1 MTDDTTPQP
10 RSSLPAGPWRMGW
23 RRLTSNRLALAALG
37 FLGVLILSAFLAP
50 LIAPCRYDEQFRG
63 AEIEPPLARAIL
75 ESAEAA
81 QTTHLFLLG
90 SDHHARDAFAR
101 MLYGA
106 RVSLLVGVLATLVS
120 LALGGTVGLLSG
132 YFGGW
137 MDSVLMRLTDTV
149 FAFPSVLLAVAI
161 TAVFDRPSLG
171 VVFLALGLVGWTSLA
186 RVVRSQVLVV
196 KEADYIVAARALGLG
211 HLRIVLWHVLPNC
224 LGPLVVVAT
233 LSVGGNIL
241 GEAGLSFLGLGVQE
255 PYPSWGGMLAEATD
269 HYVEAW
275 WLGLFPGLA
284 IVGTVLAFNLFGD
297 GLRDAL
303 DPRSAK

>member
-1 MTDDTTPQP
+1 
-10 RSSLPAGPWRMGW
+10 MGW
-23 RRLTSNRLALAALG
+23 RRLKSNRLALAALVL
-37 FLGVLILSAFLAP
+37 LGVLVLLALLAP
-50 LIAPCRYDEQFRG
+50 LVSPCRYDEQFRG
-63 AEIEPPLARAIL
+63 AEITPPM
-75 ESAEAA
+75 
-81 QTTHLFLLG
+81 TTATVDAGADRPPKHFFLLG
-90 SDHHARDAFAR
+90 SDHHARDSFAR

-106 RVSLLVGVLATLVS
+106 RVSLMVGVLATMVS
-120 LALGGTVGLLSG
+120 LLLGGTVGLLSG

-137 MDSVLMRLTDTV
+137 MDAVLMRMTDTV

-196 KEADYIVAARALGLG
+196 KEADYITAARALGLG
-211 HLRIVLWHVLPNC
+211 HVRIILWHVLPNC

-233 LSVGGNIL
+233 LAVGGNIL

-269 HYVEAW
+269 HYMEAW

-303 DPRSAK
+303 DPRAAK